1 LGIDPDTAFEV
12 LRRRSSHTNLKV
24 RDISQI
30 LVTTATANPAGDPRR
45 ASQELIDLITCLNK
59 GQIPTSDNEF

>member
-1 LGIDPDTAFEV
+1 M
-12 LRRRSSHTNLKV
+12 